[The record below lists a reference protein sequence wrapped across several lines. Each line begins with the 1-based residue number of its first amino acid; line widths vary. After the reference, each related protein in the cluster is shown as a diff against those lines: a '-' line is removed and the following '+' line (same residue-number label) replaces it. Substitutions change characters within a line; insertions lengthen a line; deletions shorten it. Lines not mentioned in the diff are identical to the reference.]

1 MFGALCAQSW
11 RHSISKSSRLPS
23 YLMRGHSC
31 SASFI
36 LVSSSLLGWDWLDD
50 FSVSR
55 VENFDVWLSSSESDR
70 YVTHVNSYVNP
81 QENTIHQKYVDAEN
95 AQMIL
100 HFSSCSI
107 QLVAPWLQPR
117 CLKIRKEN
125 CSPPLSWPVSA
136 PSTCIG
142 PFVLLRIMLIHSP
155 DCTYTP
161 PSFF

>member
-1 MFGALCAQSW
+1 M
-11 RHSISKSSRLPS
+11 
-23 YLMRGHSC
+23 
-31 SASFI
+31 
-36 LVSSSLLGWDWLDD
+36 
-50 FSVSR
+50 
-55 VENFDVWLSSSESDR
+55 ENFDVWLSSSESDR

-107 QLVAPWLQPR
+107 QLVAPRLQPR

-161 PSFF
+161 PSFFKNSQRMRLILCCISATTESLVAEGIRVCDSGLHC